1 MVVLII
7 AITLMVMFVT
17 GYCLYD
23 AFMTAGKADGWV
35 QRTIAIIGVLA
46 IVGYIILAFRGL
58 W

>member
-1 MVVLII
+1 MVMLII
-7 AITLMVMFVT
+7 AITLMVLFVT

-23 AFMTAGKADGWV
+23 ACMTAGKAEGWV
-35 QRTIAIIGVLA
+35 QRIIAIIGVLA